1 MNNLTKL
8 CIIAMFTF
16 FPLFGTSAQENYI
29 SQENTKIY
37 AYGKELD
44 YNTLIEYSSPLEQNI
59 DKIIAQNEWKKIGSN
74 FFRISISTMN
84 GPIDT
89 RNNHKIVVIYIKLNS
104 DNPYFLATLRETKP
118 DFQYMIDIFVYDI
131 TDKTNIDIG
140 RAYIDKSNQIICMSG
155 SFNNDYMYK
164 NSKISKATYKWLCKK
179 YSLPT
184 K

>member
-16 FPLFGTSAQENYI
+16 FPLFGTSAQENHI
-29 SQENTKIY
+29 ALEDISSQEI
-37 AYGKELD
+37 D
-44 YNTLIEYSSPLEQNI
+44 YNTQMEYNSPLNQNV
-59 DKIIAQNEWKKIGSN
+59 DKIIAQNEWKKIGSDV
-74 FFRISISTMN
+74 FRMSISTIN

-89 RNNHKIVVIYIKLNS
+89 RNNHKIVVIYIKLTL
-104 DNPYFLATLRETKP
+104 DNPYFLARLRESMP

-140 RAYIDKSNQIICMSG
+140 RAFIDKSNQIISI
-155 SFNNDYMYK
+155 SPIPNDYMYK

>member
-1 MNNLTKL
+1 MEKNW
-8 CIIAMFTF
+8 FT
-16 FPLFGTSAQENYI
+16 L
-29 SQENTKIY
+29 
-37 AYGKELD
+37 
-44 YNTLIEYSSPLEQNI
+44 
-59 DKIIAQNEWKKIGSN
+59 
-74 FFRISISTMN
+74 FRISISTMN

-89 RNNHKIVVIYIKLNS
+89 FHNHKIHKIVVIYIKLNS

-131 TDKTNIDIG
+131 TDQSSLDIG
-140 RAYIDKSNQIICMSG
+140 RAYIDKSNQIICISD

>member
-16 FPLFGTSAQENYI
+16 FPLFGTSAQENHI
-29 SQENTKIY
+29 ALENISSQEI
-37 AYGKELD
+37 D
-44 YNTLIEYSSPLEQNI
+44 YNTQMEYNSPLNQNV
-59 DKIIAQNEWKKIGSN
+59 DKIIAQNEWKKIGSDV
-74 FFRISISTMN
+74 FRMSISTIN

-89 RNNHKIVVIYIKLNS
+89 RNNHKIVVIYIKLTL
-104 DNPYFLATLRETKP
+104 DNPYFLAVLRKSKP
-118 DFQYMIDIFVYDI
+118 EFQYMIDIFVYDI

-140 RAYIDKSNQIICMSG
+140 RAYIDKSNQIICMSE

>member
-16 FPLFGTSAQENYI
+16 FPLFGTSAQENHI
-29 SQENTKIY
+29 TLENISSQEI
-37 AYGKELD
+37 D
-44 YNTLIEYSSPLEQNI
+44 YNTQMEYNSTLEQNI

-89 RNNHKIVVIYIKLNS
+89 RINHKIVVIYIKLNS
-104 DNPYFLATLRETKP
+104 DNPYFLATLRETMP

-140 RAYIDKSNQIICMSG
+140 RAYIDKSNQVIDIYG

>member
-1 MNNLTKL
+1 
-8 CIIAMFTF
+8 
-16 FPLFGTSAQENYI
+16 
-29 SQENTKIY
+29 
-37 AYGKELD
+37 
-44 YNTLIEYSSPLEQNI
+44 
-59 DKIIAQNEWKKIGSN
+59 
-74 FFRISISTMN
+74 MN

-89 RNNHKIVVIYIKLNS
+89 FHNHKIHKIVVIYIKLNS

-131 TDKTNIDIG
+131 TDQSSLDIG
-140 RAYIDKSNQIICMSG
+140 RAYIDKSNQIICISD

>member
-16 FPLFGTSAQENYI
+16 FPLFGTSAQENHI
-29 SQENTKIY
+29 ALENISSQEI
-37 AYGKELD
+37 D
-44 YNTLIEYSSPLEQNI
+44 YNTQMEYNSPLNQNV
-59 DKIIAQNEWKKIGSN
+59 DKIIAQNEWKKIGSDI
-74 FFRISISTMN
+74 FRMSISTIN

-89 RNNHKIVVIYIKLNS
+89 RNNHKIVVIYIKLTW
-104 DNPYFLATLRETKP
+104 DNPYFLATLRETMP

-140 RAYIDKSNQIICMSG
+140 RAYIDKSNQIIDISNL
-155 SFNNDYMYK
+155 FINHYMHK